1 MGLNILKT
9 KFHFVLLT
17 SVLISISI
25 YYCGPISF
33 IGVVA
38 PFLGRRI
45 LKTSNLNLLFVIVF
59 ILGSSMSLI
68 SDLIQVLN
76 PAFTLNA
83 NVVLGL
89 IGAPIIIF
97 YAIKQPDLLG

>member
-1 MGLNILKT
+1 
-9 KFHFVLLT
+9 
-17 SVLISISI
+17 
-25 YYCGPISF
+25 
-33 IGVVA
+33 
-38 PFLGRRI
+38 
-45 LKTSNLNLLFVIVF
+45 
-59 ILGSSMSLI
+59 MSLI